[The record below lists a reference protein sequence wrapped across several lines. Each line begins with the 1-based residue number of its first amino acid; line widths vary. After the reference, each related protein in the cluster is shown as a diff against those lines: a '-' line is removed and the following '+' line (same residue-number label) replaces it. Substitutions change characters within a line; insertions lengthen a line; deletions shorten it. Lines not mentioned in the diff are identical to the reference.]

1 MKRFKNITWLF
12 LLFFIWGVSE
22 AQSQN
27 TMSPYSIFGPGE
39 ILSKG
44 FGRNIGMG
52 RTGLAVMSDNR
63 LNNLNPASYSGIEK
77 QHFIFEI
84 GVDGKYSDFRSFDDN
99 MNGFNGNLRYVA
111 MGFRYTPWLATSI
124 GLSPY
129 SSVGYNISTQS
140 SMEGTLLDYSSDF
153 EGSGGITLAY
163 WAHSLKLLDNL
174 SLGLNTSFLF
184 GPLTQQENL
193 TQNNYGMN
201 YTVVQNDYLSSFYF
215 DFGLQY
221 SFSFKKLDFSLGL
234 IYAGEQSLRSKHTF
248 TLTDSN
254 LSPIYSDEENT
265 NNIIIPETRG
275 IGISI
280 QNSGKYLLAVDYRTE
295 KWAGLKYPTMSGNFM
310 NAHSFSTGI
319 EFRPWRES
327 VTNVFYKNWAY
338 RLGGNFNSS
347 YLKLNNKVINEFAL
361 TAGIGLPL
369 KGRESTMNIAIE
381 LGQNGTTQN
390 GLLKERFLLLH
401 LNFSIN
407 ELWFIQKKFY

>member
-1 MKRFKNITWLF
+1 MKRFKKIAGLF
-12 LLFFIWGVSE
+12 LLFVLL
-22 AQSQN
+22 AVPVLQAQN

-52 RTGLAVMSDNR
+52 RAGLAIMSDNR

-84 GVDGKYSDFRSFDDN
+84 GVDGKYSDFSSFDDN
-99 MNGFNGNLRYVA
+99 MNGFNGNLSYFA
-111 MGFRYTPWLATSI
+111 MGFRYTPWLAASI

-140 SMEGTLLDYSSDF
+140 NMEGTLLDYTSDF

-184 GPLTQQENL
+184 GPLTQQETL
-193 TQNNYGMN
+193 TQTDYGMN

-221 SFSFKKLDFSLGL
+221 SFSFKKLDYSLGL

-248 TLTDSN
+248 TLMDSN
-254 LSPIYSDEENT
+254 LNTIDTDEENT
-265 NNIIIPETRG
+265 SNITIPETGG

-280 QNSGKYLLAVDYRTE
+280 QNPGKYLLAVDYTTE
-295 KWAGLKYPTMSGNFM
+295 KWAGLKYPTMSGDFV
-310 NAHSFSTGI
+310 NAHSFSAGM

-327 VTNVFYKNWAY
+327 ITNVFYKNWVY
-338 RLGGNFNSS
+338 RFGGNYNSS
-347 YLKLNNKVINEFAL
+347 YLKLNNKVINGYAL
-361 TAGIGLPL
+361 NAGVGIPL
-369 KGRESTMNIAIE
+369 KNRESAMNIAVE
-381 LGQNGTTQN
+381 TGVNGTTGN
-390 GLLKERFLLLH
+390 GLVKERFLLLH

-407 ELWFIQKKFY
+407 EIWFMQKKFY

>member
-22 AQSQN
+22 TQSQN

-52 RTGLAVMSDNR
+52 RAGLAVTSDNR

-99 MNGFNGNLRYVA
+99 MNGFNGNLRYLA

-129 SSVGYNISTQS
+129 SSIGYNISTQS
-140 SMEGTLLDYSSDF
+140 SMEGTPLDYSSDF

-163 WAHSLKLLDNL
+163 WTHSLRLLDNL
-174 SLGLNTSFLF
+174 SLGLNTSYLF

-193 TQNNYGMN
+193 TQPNYGMN

-221 SFSFKKLDFSLGL
+221 SFNIKKLDYSLGL
-234 IYAGEQSLRSKHTF
+234 SFASEQSLRSNHTF
-248 TLTDSN
+248 TLMDADMTIDT
-254 LSPIYSDEENT
+254 DEENT
-265 NNIIIPETRG
+265 SNVIIPETGG

-280 QNSGKYLLAVDYRTE
+280 QNSGKYLLAIDYRTE
-295 KWAGLKYPTMSGNFM
+295 KWAELKYPTMSGNFV
-310 NAHSFSTGI
+310 NAHSFSAGI

-327 VTNVFYKNWAY
+327 FTNVFYKNWSY
-338 RLGGNFNSS
+338 RLGGNYNSS
-347 YLKLNNKVINEFAL
+347 YLKLKNKVINGFAL
-361 TAGIGLPL
+361 NAGIGIPL
-369 KGRESTMNIAIE
+369 KNGASSMNVAIE
-381 LGQNGTTQN
+381 AGLNGTTSN
-390 GLLKERFLLLH
+390 GLIEERFLLLH

-407 ELWFIQKKFY
+407 ELWFIRKKFY